1 LQDGVTAANGSNK
14 FKVSHLG
21 LTYQASPALKGI
33 LAYYESKYE
42 ATGMA
47 QDGKTDTVIL
57 TGIYSL
63 SKRTDLYFDVDHAQ
77 SKDAAK
83 ATGGQDT
90 NTGVTVG
97 IRHNF

>member
-1 LQDGVTAANGSNK
+1 
-14 FKVSHLG
+14 
-21 LTYQASPALKGI
+21 
-33 LAYYESKYE
+33 
-42 ATGMA
+42 MA